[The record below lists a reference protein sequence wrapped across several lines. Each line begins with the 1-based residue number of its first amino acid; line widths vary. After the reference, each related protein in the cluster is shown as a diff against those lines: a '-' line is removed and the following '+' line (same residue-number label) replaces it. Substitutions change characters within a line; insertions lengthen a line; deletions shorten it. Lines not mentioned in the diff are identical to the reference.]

1 MYFLEVA
8 PSQDC
13 SSYNRPKI
21 FIFNWLNSVQFF
33 ISSLRILA
41 HLFGMNQLING
52 KKYTSQVL
60 ITSTI
65 KYSSSYLITLYFG
78 FLLII
83 SVSQSNNYHFLL
95 ITNSHSYIIV
105 SVSKTLVPFCIKINI
120 YMTLNI

>member
-1 MYFLEVA
+1 MYFLEVTHSMIVPPA
-8 PSQDC
+8 TGQKVLFLTGLTVFSF
-13 SSYNRPKI
+13 SY
-21 FIFNWLNSVQFF
+21 
-33 ISSLRILA
+33 SSLLILA

-60 ITSTI
+60 ITSII

-105 SVSKTLVPFCIKINI
+105 SVSQNTCALLYQN
-120 YMTLNI
+120 